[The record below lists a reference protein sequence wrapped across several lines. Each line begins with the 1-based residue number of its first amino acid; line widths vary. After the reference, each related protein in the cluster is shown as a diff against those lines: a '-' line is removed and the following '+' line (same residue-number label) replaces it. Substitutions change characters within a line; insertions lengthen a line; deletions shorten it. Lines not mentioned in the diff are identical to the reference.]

1 MRSSSGPFD
10 RRYCSGD
17 AGVYTGEAE
26 NPMRSHMF
34 RVSIRPDNDWIGLGL
49 ILDSKTILEALGTS
63 HLFSELTE
71 SQLDRVRRHSHI
83 TDMVEGESL
92 FFQGDNAT
100 SFYLVLSG
108 RVKLFRIS
116 PDGKEKV
123 VEIIEAG
130 ATFAE
135 ALMFMDSP
143 HYPVSATAIGPG
155 RVIGI
160 NCKDFKFMLRESID
174 TCFLLLGGM
183 SFRLRGLIREIDAL
197 SLDTGTVRT
206 VSYLLRQAPADNNC
220 FELKIAKSVIASRLS
235 VKPETFSRILK
246 NLHEQEIVSI
256 DGRKVTIHDRD
267 AMTGI
272 CPD

>member
-1 MRSSSGPFD
+1 M
-10 RRYCSGD
+10 
-17 AGVYTGEAE
+17 
-26 NPMRSHMF
+26 
-34 RVSIRPDNDWIGLGL
+34 
-49 ILDSKTILEALGTS
+49 DSKDIHEALGKS

-71 SQLDRVRRHSHI
+71 AQIERVRRHSHM
-83 TDMVEGESL
+83 TDMLEGESL
-92 FFQGDNAT
+92 FFQGDKVTN
-100 SFYLVLSG
+100 FYLVLAG
-108 RVKLFRIS
+108 RIKLFRVS
-116 PDGKEKV
+116 PEGKEKV
-123 VEIIEAG
+123 VEIMETG

-135 ALMFMDSP
+135 ALMFMDKP
-143 HYPVSATAIGPG
+143 HYPVTATALAPS

-160 NCKDFKFMLRESID
+160 NCRDFKSMLRESID

-183 SFRLRGLIREIDAL
+183 SFRLRGLISEIDAL

-206 VSYLLRQAPADNNC
+206 VAYLLNQAHEENNC

-272 CPD
+272 CSG

>member
-1 MRSSSGPFD
+1 MEN
-10 RRYCSGD
+10 
-17 AGVYTGEAE
+17 TGI
-26 NPMRSHMF
+26 H
-34 RVSIRPDNDWIGLGL
+34 
-49 ILDSKTILEALGTS
+49 EALVDS
-63 HLFSELTE
+63 HLFSALSDT
-71 SQLDRVRRHSHI
+71 QLERVRRHSHI

-92 FFQGDNAT
+92 FFQGDKAT
-100 SFYLVLSG
+100 SFYLMVSG
-108 RVKLFRIS
+108 RVKLFRVS

-123 VEIIEAG
+123 VEIMEAG

-143 HYPVSATAIGPG
+143 HYPVSATAIGAS

-160 NCKDFKFMLRESID
+160 NSRAFKSMLRESID

-183 SFRLRGLIREIDAL
+183 SFRLRSLIREIDTL

-206 VSYLLRQAPADNNC
+206 VAYLLNQASADNDC

-256 DGRKVTIHDRD
+256 EGRKVTIHDRD
-267 AMTGI
+267 AMNGI
-272 CPD
+272 CTG

>member
-1 MRSSSGPFD
+1 
-10 RRYCSGD
+10 
-17 AGVYTGEAE
+17 
-26 NPMRSHMF
+26 
-34 RVSIRPDNDWIGLGL
+34 
-49 ILDSKTILEALGTS
+49 LDSKGILEALATS

-83 TDMVEGESL
+83 TDMVEGEVL

-100 SFYLVLSG
+100 NFYLVLSG
-108 RVKLFRIS
+108 RIKLFRIS

-123 VEIIEAG
+123 VEIMETG

-135 ALMFMDSP
+135 ALMFMDQP
-143 HYPVSATAIGPG
+143 HYPVSATAIGPS

-160 NCKDFKFMLRESID
+160 NGKDFKAMLRESID

-183 SFRLRGLIREIDAL
+183 SRRLHGLIREIDAL

-206 VSYLLRQAPADNNC
+206 VSYLLNQAPTDNDC
-220 FELKIAKSVIASRLS
+220 FELNIAKSVIASRLS

-256 DGRKVTIHDRD
+256 DGRKVTIHDRE

-272 CPD
+272 CSGA